1 MKTRRDITH
10 SSFLFCIVIFEK
22 KQQKIAT
29 QPKAPKDRQLI
40 LLSRRPSQVEQTPA
54 PPMIPKIKARANFFR
69 FFLQEIRRENR
80 AKNGFREPM
89 NPANPE
95 ETVFSAKFNAKR

>member
-1 MKTRRDITH
+1 
-10 SSFLFCIVIFEK
+10 
-22 KQQKIAT
+22 
-29 QPKAPKDRQLI
+29 
-40 LLSRRPSQVEQTPA
+40 
-54 PPMIPKIKARANFFR
+54 MIPKIKARANFIR